1 MLQRFQRIRETDMK
15 KLILITGVFLS
26 TSLWA
31 SPMDTKCIVDA
42 GASGYDADDWI
53 LENCE
58 RNNIFHVQMLE
69 PDFVPWVVS
78 EWCRYDRNV
87 TETEHFT
94 SLRGKG
100 EKLVVDVTCVLY
112 DNKRRGEVR
121 NDL

>member
-1 MLQRFQRIRETDMK
+1 MK
-15 KLILITGVFLS
+15 KLILITGILLS

-69 PDFVPWVVS
+69 PDSVPWVVS

-87 TETEHFT
+87 TETEYIIN
-94 SLRGKG
+94 LRGKG
-100 EKLVVDVTCVLY
+100 LVVDVTCVLY

-121 NDL
+121 NDI